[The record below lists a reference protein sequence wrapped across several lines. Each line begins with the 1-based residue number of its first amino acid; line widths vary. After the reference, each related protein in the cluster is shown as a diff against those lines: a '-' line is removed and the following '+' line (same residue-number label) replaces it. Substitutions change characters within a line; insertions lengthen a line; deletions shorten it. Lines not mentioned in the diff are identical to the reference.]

1 MKKVL
6 LGLLLTMSFFGYG
19 QVVEFRLMKYL
30 IESEKPEEDY
40 SGRDPY
46 KTCSLNSVFKLDL
59 IKNTAEVKVIV
70 GGKVLRS
77 ELYKVIPNPPTSEAK
92 YNWTLI
98 DYKDDVKCKLE
109 ISPNTEDNS
118 LNTTESIEI
127 SDSWDKTTYVS
138 IERISPVKKYSIS
151 QYWSEEPQVFN
162 KDVDDERV
170 LEYFEGG
177 SDGDPGLYYGG
188 DDYKGMPNC
197 SEDSNLIINE
207 NSKTVT
213 INLLDKNGRINGVK
227 GSFVIQSKE
236 YLDSGKCLYS
246 LKSQN
251 GKESILRLN
260 YKTGFIS
267 LYTED
272 NCYRLVSRI

>member
-1 MKKVL
+1 MKKIL
-6 LGLLLTMSFFGYG
+6 LGLLLTMPLFGHT

-59 IKNTAEVKVIV
+59 IKNIAEVKVIV
-70 GGKVLRS
+70 GDKVLRS
-77 ELYKVIPNPPTSEAK
+77 EMYKVIPNPPTSEAI

-118 LNTTESIEI
+118 VNTTESIEI
-127 SDSWDKTTYVS
+127 SDSWDKTTYIS
-138 IERISPVKKYSIS
+138 MERISAVKKYSIS

-170 LEYFEGG
+170 LQYFEGG

-188 DDYKGMPNC
+188 DDFKGMPNC
-197 SEDSNLIINE
+197 SEGSSLVINE
-207 NSKTVT
+207 NTKIVKIS
-213 INLLDKNGRINGVK
+213 LLDKNAGNK
-227 GSFVIQSKE
+227 SLNNSFVIQSKE
-236 YLDSGKCLYS
+236 FLKNGKCLYS
-246 LKSQN
+246 LKSSD

-260 YKTGFIS
+260 YNTGLIS
-267 LYTED
+267 LYTVD
-272 NCYRLVSRI
+272 NCFRLVSKT